1 MYMYMSCVYLY
12 MYKGK
17 EGGLERG
24 RRGRLCGA
32 RTRTLVKLFCARFL
46 SDSWHVQLPGRL
58 RCWCGC
64 GSVGGTP
71 HRPASKSACRTRRR
85 EEFSEEIVIFRQFF
99 LMVVQLH
106 AAWALTLTE
115 LFRPALGHCHRRN
128 CRAHG
133 SLAARIT
140 ADAHMAQSDR
150 VVLGTADRR
159 PLFNMLP
166 SLC

>member
-1 MYMYMSCVYLY
+1 M
-12 MYKGK
+12 
-17 EGGLERG
+17 
-24 RRGRLCGA
+24 
-32 RTRTLVKLFCARFL
+32 
-46 SDSWHVQLPGRL
+46 
-58 RCWCGC
+58 CWCGC

-140 ADAHMAQSDR
+140 AVCVELPTWRRVTESFLAQSSGGLCSTCFR
-150 VVLGTADRR
+150 ACAEHAQGLGWGPLGTWGWWALGSDAGHVCLRYLLLLSVTHE
-159 PLFNMLP
+159 PLGGECVWL
-166 SLC
+166 